1 MTAAHAQP
9 LQHDEPWQL
18 DSIASLAERARW
30 DQAKALGAVRVS
42 DRDRSAYLP
51 EGIRWGNFFV
61 FPSVS
66 LYSAYDDN
74 MYSSPQH
81 REGGW
86 RVETTPV
93 LRIKSSLPRHMLDM
107 MIGARAVTFPGH
119 EDQDYV
125 DGIIE
130 ARARIDIDHAH
141 AINARVL
148 SHYRHEERSSDESP
162 LTARG
167 PVPVWQNKAE
177 VVAVRNAGRLSA
189 AFGLSAESFEYSNVR
204 ARDGSLLNQQARDLE
219 TYRSFMR
226 FDYRFS
232 PGYALFGRLEG
243 NIQENRGDGVIDR
256 DARGGQAMIGLNF
269 ELGPLIRGYGEIGYV
284 HTNFVQPNLKD
295 LDSIAFG
302 GKLEWLVSPL
312 MTISLIANR
321 SASPTSYGEASARID
336 TSFGARLDYEALRN
350 LIVHVQARH
359 TWADFVGSD
368 RHDSYWAFGGG
379 IEYFHTKNWVF
390 TLNYEHQVRESTAV
404 DYDST
409 RNIISAGVKVRF

>member
-1 MTAAHAQP
+1 MTAAKAQP

-18 DSIASLAERARW
+18 ESLAAMAERARW
-30 DQAKALGAVRVS
+30 DQAQQMGAMRVT
-42 DRDRSAYLP
+42 DRDRRAFQPDGL
-51 EGIRWGNFFV
+51 RWGNFFV

-66 LYSAYDDN
+66 LHSAYDDN
-74 MYSSPQH
+74 LFGSPQR

-86 RVETTPV
+86 RIETSPT
-93 LRIKSSLPRHMLDM
+93 LRIKSSLPRHTLDM

-119 EDQDYV
+119 DDQDYV
-125 DGIIE
+125 DGLFD

-141 AINARVL
+141 AVNVRVL
-148 SHYRHEERSSDESP
+148 SHYKHEERGGDESP
-162 LTARG
+162 LSARG

-189 AFGLSAESFEYSNVR
+189 AFGLSAESLAYTNVR
-204 ARDGSLLNQQARDLE
+204 ARDGTLLNQQARDLE
-219 TYRSFMR
+219 TYRSFLR
-226 FDYRFS
+226 VDYRFS
-232 PGYALFGRLEG
+232 PGYSLFGRLEG

-256 DARGGQAMIGLNF
+256 DSRGGQAMVGLNF

-284 HTNFVQPNLKD
+284 HTDFVQPNLKD
-295 LDSIAFG
+295 LDSVAFG
-302 GKLEWLVSPL
+302 GRIDWLVSPL

-336 TSFGARLDYEALRN
+336 TSFGARIDYEARRN
-350 LIVHVQARH
+350 LLVNLQARH
-359 TWADFVGSD
+359 GRADFVGSD
-368 RHDSYWAFGGG
+368 RHDTYWAFGGG

-390 TLNYEHQVRESTAV
+390 TLSYEHQIRESTAE

-409 RNIISAGVKVRF
+409 RNIIAAGVKIRF